1 MTVAILSIG
10 DELLRGEVVD
20 TNAAHLGSRLT
31 AEGLAVTEQL
41 TVGDDEAAIAAALT
55 TLATHHGAVI
65 VTGGL
70 GPTDDDVT
78 ARAAARATGRRL
90 ALNDEALVHLRR
102 VAGLFGGES
111 HPLNDKQALLPV
123 KAALVPNPAGTACG
137 FTLEHQGALLVF
149 LPGVPVEMAR
159 MLTES
164 VLPLLRERFPARRTL
179 RTRVLTVFGLPEV
192 AVGGLLRDLPLPAG
206 LTLAYNVDYPAIL
219 VKLRGEG
226 DDPHRLE
233 AALELTVGQ
242 LRQRLGDVVVAE
254 GEETMD
260 TVVAGLFRASGAT
273 VALAESCSGGL
284 VAKRLTDLAGSSAY
298 FLLSAVTYA
307 NSAKERLLGVSPQLL
322 ASYGAV
328 SREAAMAMARGA
340 RQLAGSDLG
349 LAITGIA
356 GPDGGSPAKPVGTVY
371 LALAE
376 GRGCQVKEYRF
387 AGSRG
392 QIRTITA
399 YTALDWLRRRLVSWE
414 RD

>member
-1 MTVAILSIG
+1 MTVATLSIG

-20 TNAAHLGSRLT
+20 TNAAHLGARLT

-41 TVGDDEAAIAAALT
+41 TVGDDEAAIAAALEA
-55 TLATHHGAVI
+55 LAGRHGAVI

-78 ARAAARATGRRL
+78 ARAAARAAGRRL
-90 ALNDEALVHLRR
+90 ALNDEALDHLRR

-137 FTLEHQGALLVF
+137 FILEHRGALLVF
-149 LPGVPVEMAR
+149 LPGVPAEMAR
-159 MLTES
+159 MLAES
-164 VLPLLRERFPARRTL
+164 VLPLLRERLPVRRTL

-206 LTLAYNVDYPAIL
+206 LTLAYNVDYPAIA

-226 DDPHRLE
+226 DDPRRLE
-233 AALELTVGQ
+233 ATLDLTLAQ

-254 GEETMD
+254 GEETID

-284 VAKRLTDLAGSSAY
+284 VAKRLTDLPGSSAY

-307 NSAKERLLGVSPQLL
+307 NSAKERLLGVPPGLL
-322 ASYGAV
+322 ASHGAV
-328 SREAAMAMARGA
+328 SREAAMAMARGV

-376 GRGCQVKEYRF
+376 GRGCRVKEYRF

-392 QIRTITA
+392 DVRAITA

>member
-1 MTVAILSIG
+1 VTVATLSIG

-20 TNAAHLGSRLT
+20 TNAAHLGARLT

-41 TVGDDEAAIAAALT
+41 TVGDDEAAIAAALEA
-55 TLATHHGAVI
+55 LAGRHGAVI

-78 ARAAARATGRRL
+78 ARAAARAAGRRL
-90 ALNDEALVHLRR
+90 ALNDEALDHLRR

-137 FTLEHQGALLVF
+137 FILEHRGALLVF
-149 LPGVPVEMAR
+149 LPGVPAEMAR
-159 MLTES
+159 MLAES
-164 VLPLLRERFPARRTL
+164 VLPLLRERLPVRRTL

-206 LTLAYNVDYPAIL
+206 LTLAYNVDYPAIA

-226 DDPHRLE
+226 DDPRRLE
-233 AALELTVGQ
+233 ATLDLTLAQ

-254 GEETMD
+254 GEETID

-284 VAKRLTDLAGSSAY
+284 VAKRLTDLPGSSAY

-307 NSAKERLLGVSPQLL
+307 NSAKERLLGVPPGLL
-322 ASYGAV
+322 ASHGAV
-328 SREAAMAMARGA
+328 SREAAMAMARGV

-376 GRGCQVKEYRF
+376 GRGCRVKEYRF

-392 QIRTITA
+392 DVRAITA